1 MAFVTGLMLIDAP
14 ASALNNAGSEEG
26 ARTDNTIAV
35 KRIRTRVGD
44 YPYVSA
50 QAVRYWIRTLL
61 ERSAPE
67 WQAAPVFREAKI
79 AYTDANPILY
89 WDDDLFGYMRAPS
102 KRAGARS
109 KEQEAQQTP
118 RTGEITRI
126 SPLRTGTLVSLA
138 PVRIVDDFGTMARQ
152 NGDPVPHEHQFY
164 RTTLQGL
171 FSLNLT
177 TAGTFFNGGRVGYR
191 NLDENRIKLAEEK
204 RLAPVT
210 LHGQPAFRL
219 PYPERAKRVATLIRA
234 FGDLEGGAK
243 LSLHYTDV
251 TPSLIITAVIRGG
264 NHPFS
269 RVVRANSQGGPEIV
283 LDALKEVLRVYKDQI
298 LSDVF
303 IGWPKGYLDEQREEV
318 KSLKSIEA
326 REPMSIVHQ
335 EVHEQQNVP
344 EGEPQASTESSRA
357 QVCFRWGH
365 PREVMAALATE
376 LEKAENE
383 GWYD

>member
-14 ASALNNAGSEEG
+14 ASALNNAGAEDG

-35 KRIRTRVGD
+35 KRIRTKAGD

-50 QAVRYWIRTLL
+50 QAVRYWIRTSL
-61 ERSAPE
+61 ERSAE
-67 WQAAPVFREAKI
+67 KWKTAPVFREAKI

-109 KEQEAQQTP
+109 EEQETQQTP
-118 RTGEITRI
+118 LTGEVTRI

-171 FSLNLT
+171 FSVNLS
-177 TAGTFFNGGRVGYR
+177 TAGTFFNGGRTGYR
-191 NLDENRIKLAEEK
+191 NLDDNRVKLAEEK
-204 RLAPVT
+204 NLTSVT

-219 PYPERAKRVATLIRA
+219 PQSERAQRVATLVRA

-251 TPSLIITAVIRGG
+251 TPSLIIAAVIRGG

-269 RVVRANSQGGPEIV
+269 HVIRADSQGRPEVV
-283 LDALKEVLRVYKDQI
+283 LEALKEVLRVYKDQI

-303 IGWPKGYLDEQREEV
+303 IGWPKGYLDEQRLEV
-318 KSLKSIEA
+318 ESLTDDDRSQIN
-326 REPMSIVHQ
+326 VH
-335 EVHEQQNVP
+335 
-344 EGEPQASTESSRA
+344 
-357 QVCFRWGH
+357 WGH
-365 PREVMAALATE
+365 PREVMAALASE
-376 LEKAENE
+376 LEKTDN
-383 GWYD
+383 GSWYD